1 MASLFAKQNVCYAC
15 IACALAGAEDFTPCF
30 ASPITFCISLLYE
43 NIICRSPLFFLS
55 YYPQKWY
62 NPIMNILEYEN
73 YQEKIPHGNPLF
85 PYITYPCSI
94 PLDFSRVPLHWH
106 DEMEIIYIKKGT
118 GAITVDFK
126 SYVVTEGTIAL
137 ILPGRLHG
145 IEQYMQESMEY
156 ENIIFHPGIL
166 ISKKADTSNTEFL
179 APLLSGALSVP
190 LLYQPGSPCYAEIA
204 ACIDANDEISRTN
217 PPGYQFFI
225 KSQLFMLFYILFN
238 KCLLKEPAK
247 RDHKSLEKMKLILK
261 YLENHYMERITIA
274 DISAEV
280 GLSQSHFMKYFKNT
294 MGTSF
299 IEYLNEYR
307 LTMAS
312 RLLISSES
320 SILAIAEE
328 VGYEN
333 LSYFNRTFKKRF
345 GMTPRD
351 YRKQSTK
358 QL

>member
-1 MASLFAKQNVCYAC
+1 
-15 IACALAGAEDFTPCF
+15 
-30 ASPITFCISLLYE
+30 
-43 NIICRSPLFFLS
+43 
-55 YYPQKWY
+55 
-62 NPIMNILEYEN
+62 MNILEYEN

-126 SYVVTEGTIAL
+126 SYVVTGGTIAL
-137 ILPGRLHG
+137 ILPGRLHS

-166 ISKKADTSNTEFL
+166 ISKKTDTSNTEFL
-179 APLLSGALSVP
+179 APLLSGVLSVP
-190 LLYQPGSPCYAEIA
+190 
-204 ACIDANDEISRTN
+204 
-217 PPGYQFFI
+217 
-225 KSQLFMLFYILFN
+225 ILFN